1 MKPLVLALLALL
13 ALSCGRLGRISECRE
28 LTQTVNEH
36 MAELEVVSK
45 GKETPETFAK
55 LSKGYAKLADEVAAL
70 PVAKGVAS
78 AHVAEYVTL
87 MRSASKSSKE
97 TSQALEEG
105 VRPDTPLK
113 ELDKISRKEKLSAQK
128 LDAYCHAP

>member
-1 MKPLVLALLALL
+1 MKRCLLALLALL
-13 ALSCGRLGRISECRE
+13 ATCCGRLGRISECKE
-28 LTQTVNEH
+28 LAQTVNEH

-55 LSKGYAKLADEVAAL
+55 LSKGYGKLADEVAAL
-70 PVAKGVAS
+70 PAAKGVAS
-78 AHVAEYVTL
+78 AQVAEYVTL

-105 VRPDTPLK
+105 VRADTPLK